1 MAGVTA
7 NGRRGTAT
15 FVVCEMGERRAADRR
30 RGGPADVPSP
40 GGAVQRL
47 RSGPRY
53 HAPVPHGSRFVRAA
67 GRAPTRG
74 DRLCDAEDEST
85 TEEGPPRTTIRSGC
99 ARNALSP
106 CSSRPRRDPRR
117 GTDRAR
123 TIARPAGGGTKADH
137 RPSRA
142 AKSAGL
148 VDTHRCDLPNAL
160 RSDAAP
166 RTPSRTT
173 ILLSRTAC
181 RSTSTAGTRRYATG
195 ILDSVEAHPARQTRG
210 PGRQDG
216 ALGRNGLVCCGRC
229 CSAFSTIGPAQ
240 LDPSYEAIAIKPA
253 SARGASRAGSRAC
266 GQPGR

>member
-1 MAGVTA
+1 MYVALSGFLTD
-7 NGRRGTAT
+7 G
-15 FVVCEMGERRAADRR
+15 AADRG

-67 GRAPTRG
+67 GRARTRG

-85 TEEGPPRTTIRSGC
+85 TEEGPPRTTIRSEC

-117 GTDRAR
+117 GADRAR
-123 TIARPAGGGTKADH
+123 TIARPAGGGTKADR

-142 AKSAGL
+142 AKSARL
-148 VDTHRCDLPNAL
+148 MDTHRCDLPNAL

-173 ILLSRTAC
+173 ILLPHRVPLDLNRGNTALRYRDPRQRGGPSRAADA
-181 RSTSTAGTRRYATG
+181 RARPPGRRAWRAAGAAVPLLNYRTG
-195 ILDSVEAHPARQTRG
+195 PARSE
-210 PGRQDG
+210 
-216 ALGRNGLVCCGRC
+216 L
-229 CSAFSTIGPAQ
+229 
-240 LDPSYEAIAIKPA
+240 
-253 SARGASRAGSRAC
+253 
-266 GQPGR
+266 